1 MHGLYDEVASAS
13 GVYQPMLVPPAG
25 TRRGDAIRLLAAT
38 CTARVTVTAAIHQP
52 AGGVPRF
59 TLIRDPS
66 VTDGAPG
73 IDEYAAI
80 AASLK
85 HDHGWRVLAAGD
97 ASLPVTVMLGLREG
111 YVQGAPVHDA
121 AEVLSLLWFHLASGV
136 FISRV
141 HLMCARHLDGEVRV
155 HDEPGVLI
163 VGEAPILPAVA
174 SVAARLAQHR
184 FVVTDRDQNRTY
196 ALRRR

>member
-1 MHGLYDEVASAS
+1 MHDLYEEVASTS

-25 TRRGDAIRLLAAT
+25 TRRIDAMRLLAASST
-38 CTARVTVTAAIHQP
+38 TRVTITAAIHQP
-52 AGGVPRF
+52 AGGAPRF

-73 IDEYAAI
+73 IDDYTAI

-85 HDHGWRVLAAGD
+85 RDHGWRVLETGD
-97 ASLPVTVMLGLREG
+97 GTLPVTVMLGLREG
-111 YVQGAPVHDA
+111 FVQGAPVHDA
-121 AEVLSLLWFHLASGV
+121 AEVLALLGFHGVGV
-136 FISRV
+136 FVTRV

-163 VGEAPILPAVA
+163 VGGTPILPVVTAA
-174 SVAARLAQHR
+174 AARLRQHR
-184 FVVTDRDQNRTY
+184 FVVTDGDQNRTY